1 MSCGF
6 ENIFG
11 GKNIMENEVYYNKKK
26 SPLKLI
32 LCILSAILFIGL
44 VYFLNF
50 FNINPNGVLTL
61 INNGEMS
68 PAYTREYIF
77 TITPDVLT
85 ENMPELQMVFSE
97 DNNTVM
103 SESMQDISL
112 SIGEDEFYWQRFF
125 KFDTAFIKTPYDSRY
140 IRFDKFADK
149 YSHTYFKNKS
159 NLLDVL
165 TTVIG
170 DNANILFD
178 SNKYDNKKMK
188 ILGYGETFNDKVK
201 LNYSIK
207 LTPEQAAEAFG
218 MIYDGAWNSPEFA
231 SFFKSDDDIQKEL
244 EIVNNTKSLLDM
256 LDNLKNSI
264 IIESAKV
271 EVVANKDFSESVNF
285 EFTVKTKDGKSSM
298 KISVGE
304 YLRVHKDDMSP
315 EATFEPLSVIKFED
329 LVPYSK
335 QDPIIM
341 TPGNEVENAT
351 KVDPDEEKVEVE
363 KEEQNTE
370 TVEPTQ

>member
-1 MSCGF
+1 
-6 ENIFG
+6 
-11 GKNIMENEVYYNKKK
+11 MENEVYYNKKK

-32 LCILSAILFIGL
+32 LCILSAVLFIGL

-125 KFDTAFIKTPYDSRY
+125 KFGTAFIKTPYDSRY
-140 IRFDKFADK
+140 IRFDKFTDK
-149 YSHTYFKNKS
+149 YSHTYFKNES
-159 NLLDVL
+159 NLLSVL
-165 TTVIG
+165 NGVIG
-170 DNANILFD
+170 ENANIVFD
-178 SNKYDNKKMK
+178 SNKYDNKKVK
-188 ILGYGETFNDKVK
+188 ILGYGESFNDKVK
-201 LNYSIK
+201 LNYTIK
-207 LTPEQAAEAFG
+207 LDSDQATKAFTT
-218 MIYDGAWNSPEFA
+218 IYDGAWNSPEFA
-231 SFFKSDDDIQKEL
+231 SFFKSDDAIQQEL
-244 EIVNNTKSLLDM
+244 KITNNTKTLLDM
-256 LDNLKNSI
+256 LDNLKKSI
-264 IIESAKV
+264 VIESAKV
-271 EVVANKDFSESVNF
+271 DIVANKDFAESVNF
-285 EFTVKTKDGKSSM
+285 EFVVKTTDGKSSM
-298 KISVGE
+298 KISIGE

-329 LVPYSK
+329 LVPYSE
-335 QDPIIM
+335 QEPVIM
-341 TPGNEVENAT
+341 TPGNETEGAT
-351 KVDPDEEKVEVE
+351 KVDPDKEKAEVE
-363 KEEQNTE
+363 QEKTENTE
-370 TVEPTQ
+370 STEETKPAE